1 MRSGQKMMR
10 ITADMKL
17 MSMSLSGDSKSHQ
30 YLKALND
37 SIKVGNVSFNIVML
51 DFDKSDRLIGV
62 YLNKF
67 FRTTSFLKQSRKEH
81 KNTITYVSSILNE
94 NGDEKEYYPN
104 IHKGYEWETDNAKV
118 KVDLQEMCQVHQLVL
133 L

>member
-1 MRSGQKMMR
+1 MKYILSLTIFLLSIS
-10 ITADMKL
+10 ITKAQIFVADNTIIGIDKFTLGDSISKFAADMKL
-17 MSMSLSGDSKSHQ
+17 MPMSLSGDSKSYQ

-67 FRTTSFLKQSRKEH
+67 FRPTSFFFLF
-81 KNTITYVSSILNE
+81 
-94 NGDEKEYYPN
+94 
-104 IHKGYEWETDNAKV
+104 
-118 KVDLQEMCQVHQLVL
+118 
-133 L
+133 